1 MKHSIKKIIVW
12 CLLNIILIVMGWYY
26 IFMYYPS
33 THKVLSEKVK
43 GPFESYTDISTQVL
57 EDTVSWSF
65 VPEKRYLYSLDLIL
79 LNVSEESQGYLNY
92 RIKEVDGKE
101 VMQGKLALSEIVPG
115 GWQELPVGEPLDTD
129 REYLVQITIEA
140 NAEAPYAIDVGPD
153 FIIPE
158 HETFADTTM
167 RKIVV
172 DYNYGSESA
181 NIALVVGGIIFIN
194 LLIFAKKDTVSSKKM
209 QKTERILM
217 TAFLVLVCV
226 LFGILTY
233 YSLRYTYYSPDIS
246 VEKVIETKDNLFGNL
261 FGLAAMLLVLWLVGK
276 GCSRIPEK
284 KMWILLVAVNVV
296 AVIAGIYWL
305 SCHSFLPRADQRAVC
320 ECAIAMENGDFS
332 SLSVCAYVGRCPH
345 QIGIITLLRLMFRI
359 AGTETGM
366 YNCFKGFNVCM
377 MVLMIT
383 AGYYIVGHLSKGR
396 KNAQGIYLALMLLC
410 VPMYGYVPYIY
421 GEISSTAL
429 VLAAVWA
436 MLSCIKDFRAYKVA
450 VMALT
455 LSLAVLLR
463 TNALICVIA
472 ICIVLLI
479 KMFITFDKRN
489 VFMFMAVIFSV
500 FLTQTGLKDMYVSKA
515 GHELAGIPMLA
526 YVSMG
531 LNENDFGPGWY
542 DNSNSLIYTENG
554 GDAAVAQEIS
564 VEHIKDRLGYMS
576 ENKAYGFA
584 FFKEKFLIQWNA
596 PMYQA
601 FVMNGYDAENAKG
614 LVYELYIED
623 EEHIADKYMS
633 IYQLYV
639 FVMILALLVKNLI
652 CSKKR
657 IVNAEFFTLLI
668 AIFGGALFSII
679 WEAKSRYIFPY
690 FMFMIPYAAI
700 LAGELRLESV
710 FVSFKRIS
718 GYHKNKLVK

>member
-1 MKHSIKKIIVW
+1 MKYSMKKIIAWFV
-12 CLLNIILIVMGWYY
+12 LNIVLVVLGYCY

-65 VPEKRYLYSLDLIL
+65 VPEKRYLYSLDIIV

-92 RIKEVDGKE
+92 TIQDADGKE
-101 VMQGKLALSEIVPG
+101 VMQGKIALSEIVPG

-129 REYLVQITIEA
+129 REYRVQITIDTDTET
-140 NAEAPYAIDVGPD
+140 PYVIDVGAD

-158 HETFADTTM
+158 HETFDDATA
-167 RKIVV
+167 RKMVV

-181 NIALVVGGIIFIN
+181 NVVLVVGGIIFVN
-194 LLIFAKKDTVSSKKM
+194 LLILAKKDVVSSIKM

-217 TAFLVLVCV
+217 TAFLVLVGV
-226 LFGILTY
+226 LFGVLTY

-246 VEKVIETKDNLFGNL
+246 VEKVIETKDNVLGNL
-261 FGLAAMLLVLWLVGK
+261 FGFVATLLVIWLAGK
-276 GCSRIPEK
+276 GCERIPEK
-284 KMWILLVAVNVV
+284 KMWVLLVAVNVV
-296 AVIAGIYWL
+296 AVIVGIYWL

-320 ECAIAMENGDFS
+320 ECAVAMEKGDFS

-345 QIGIITLLRLMFRI
+345 QIGIITLLRMMFRI

-366 YNCFKGFNVCM
+366 YNFFKGFNIGM
-377 MVLMIT
+377 MMLMIT
-383 AGYYIVGHLSKGR
+383 SGYYIVGYLSKGR
-396 KNAQGIYLALMLLC
+396 KNARGIYLAFMLLC
-410 VPMYGYVPYIY
+410 IPMYGYIPYIY

-436 MLSCIKDFRAYKVA
+436 MFSCIREFRAYKVA
-450 VMALT
+450 VMAVS

-463 TNALICVIA
+463 TNTLICVIA
-472 ICIVLLI
+472 ICIVLLL
-479 KMFITFDKRN
+479 KMLATFSKRN
-489 VFMFMAVIFSV
+489 VAMLITVIFSV
-500 FLTQTGLKDMYVSKA
+500 FITQNGLKDMYVAKA
-515 GHELAGIPMLA
+515 GHELAGIPMIA

-542 DNSNSLIYTENG
+542 DNSNSLIYTEAG
-554 GDAAVAQEIS
+554 GDAAVAQEI
-564 VEHIKDRLGYMS
+564 VLEHIKDRLGYMS

-601 FVMNGYDAENAKG
+601 FVMNGYDAENSKG
-614 LVYELYIED
+614 LVHSLYVVD
-623 EEHIADKYMS
+623 KEHIADRYMS
-633 IYQLYV
+633 VYQLFV
-639 FVMILALLVKNLI
+639 FGMILALIVKCL
-652 CSKKR
+652 CGGTKSMEK
-657 IVNAEFFTLLI
+657 AEFFVLLI
-668 AIFGGALFSII
+668 AVCGGALFSII
-679 WEAKSRYIFPY
+679 WEAKCRYIFPY
-690 FMFMIPYAAI
+690 FMFMIPYAAVM
-700 LAGELRLESV
+700 AGELKLK
-710 FVSFKRIS
+710 KRQEGNECS
-718 GYHKNKLVK
+718 EK